1 MKLLFNRF
9 LELKIAKKDL
19 WDQLTDGISNRASC
33 CSFVAFV
40 FTSRQ
45 ILRRDVIFKQWATG
59 DQRKQS
65 PFNFSREKFSFLFSL
80 SLFLCRTN
88 YSNGQSNRWC
98 HVYDRW
104 HFCRCSHYR
113 GWFIQMGPAK
123 SVHIQNR
130 EDFIKE
136 GVKTSKNRSVE
147 PESVQYDR
155 LIIKE
160 GRSVIE
166 VLLYM

>member
-1 MKLLFNRF
+1 
-9 LELKIAKKDL
+9 
-19 WDQLTDGISNRASC
+19 
-33 CSFVAFV
+33 
-40 FTSRQ
+40 
-45 ILRRDVIFKQWATG
+45 
-59 DQRKQS
+59 
-65 PFNFSREKFSFLFSL
+65 
-80 SLFLCRTN
+80 
-88 YSNGQSNRWC
+88 
-98 HVYDRW
+98 
-104 HFCRCSHYR
+104 
-113 GWFIQMGPAK
+113 MGPAK